1 VVLDALCTRLMSPE
15 LFASF
20 TRGFTAEWN
29 REQGTRDAEQSRKR
43 DELKRIDGKI
53 GNLVAAIANG
63 GGSAA
68 VYAVVTEAEVHKE
81 ALETELSVAEAP
93 APRPMPNLPEL

>member
-1 VVLDALCTRLMSPE
+1 MSKSRGAGGGSVCGNRRTIKRTTVEAVVLDALCTRLMSPE

-53 GNLVAAIANG
+53 GNLVAATANG
-63 GGSAA
+63 GGPLRS
-68 VYAVVTEAEVHKE
+68 TR
-81 ALETELSVAEAP
+81 S
-93 APRPMPNLPEL
+93 